1 MGGVSPFPRACL
13 PHAAALIRS
22 RLMRSLVA
30 GVAALLLVTH
40 EPFLAADFSRGDDRL
55 GLAAPPFELKI
66 WLHSPPL
73 EMQALRGKVVLIRWW
88 TEGCPFCVATAPAL
102 RELDRKYG
110 NRGLQVIGIFH
121 PKPAGDASVERMRLA
136 SERLGFTVPVA
147 LDAEWTA
154 LDRWW
159 PDSEQ
164 RA

>member
-73 EMQALRGKVVLIRWW
+73 EMQALRGKVVLVRWW

-102 RELDRKYG
+102 RELDRKYAA
-110 NRGLQVIGIFH
+110 RGLAWIGVSLRRR
-121 PKPAGDASVERMRLA
+121 PAGWDPVRIRMAGDGFGITCPGALRRDWSA
-136 SERLGFTVPVA
+136 LGP
-147 LDAEWTA
+147 
-154 LDRWW
+154 
-159 PDSEQ
+159 
-164 RA
+164 